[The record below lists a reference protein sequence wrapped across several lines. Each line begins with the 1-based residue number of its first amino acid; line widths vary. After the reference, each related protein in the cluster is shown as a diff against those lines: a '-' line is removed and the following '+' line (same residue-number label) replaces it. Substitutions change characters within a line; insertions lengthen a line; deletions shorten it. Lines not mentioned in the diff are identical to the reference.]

1 MYAFER
7 SSYARE
13 RRAATAAEERRD
25 AERVVRDAAALR
37 RRLEE
42 VGFDDEDDDDD
53 DDDGARGLHG
63 VMMKASAR
71 GILSSLDALEAEL
84 KADAE
89 ERANAR
95 MKQDEKDAR
104 TNRMAADAEARE
116 RDPAVKKLVEDA
128 QNAVVT
134 PDGVAPSARAVE
146 TFVVKME
153 EALALEPEY
162 YQVSV
167 QLAVLYYAR
176 GCISNAIERA
186 RRTYELNPAVVAAYS
201 LSAQMLENIGLYNH
215 AEEAYAKG
223 ISVAFDHPDHW
234 AGLAKLSCS
243 KFGALKNGINLLRV
257 ALSGGPEA
265 KFKKPG
271 KHPLVL
277 FHLAHALHVQGY
289 SAEPSS
295 LYMRAARAGAGIMTL
310 FPLARIARDCVD
322 DENLGQYIDT
332 WNEMRT
338 QTKSD
343 DVETVTH
350 VFASLDVFNQ
360 ACVSPQFYELLHSK
374 TLARDVIEHFD
385 STRTVAL
392 PKMVRSEDLDETEDG
407 DAVYVLKG
415 AHEKFPGV
423 YKDVTPRVGRLGEF
437 RSLIGDAASKRS
449 RGEIIAEERVGD
461 VLVDEFG
468 RKCSVRVRVAYVP
481 AADASCDVAYVSN
494 CVSVNSAASE
504 YAVAAEGEIESA
516 DDINARELTNRGPSG
531 DESTVISREGEMT
544 EVFKRMLGVDDVSTE
559 LLNSV
564 ETVVKALRAHA
575 RLETNVIQDAEFT
588 AYASI
593 GAPLFMEL
601 EFVLQHVASDR
612 GPRPWFIG
620 MQRSKYRQE
629 GERAFII
636 DIWNR
641 AFMTLDA
648 ESSTSYF
655 SNDASSS
662 LARVIS
668 FDSEKSKV
676 LKE

>member
-25 AERVVRDAAALR
+25 AERVVRDAEALR
-37 RRLEE
+37 RRVEE
-42 VGFDDEDDDDD
+42 VGFDDDDDDD
-53 DDDGARGLHG
+53 DDDGLDA

-71 GILSSLDALEAEL
+71 GILSSLDTLEAEL

-95 MKQDEKDAR
+95 MKQEEKDAR
-104 TNRMAADAEARE
+104 TNRMTADAEARE

-128 QNAVVT
+128 QNAIVT
-134 PDGVAPSARAVE
+134 PDGVSPSARAVE

-167 QLAVLYYAR
+167 QLALLYYAR
-176 GCISNAIERA
+176 GCATNAIGHMRRAYER
-186 RRTYELNPAVVAAYS
+186 TPAVVVAYS
-201 LSAQMLENIGLYNH
+201 LSAQMLEDIGLYNH

-234 AGLAKLSCS
+234 AGLARLSCA

-257 ALSGGPEA
+257 AISGGPEA
-265 KFKKPG
+265 KFKKPS

-295 LYMRAARAGAGIMTL
+295 LYMRAARAGAGIMAL

-322 DENLGQYIDT
+322 DENLEQYIDT

-338 QTKSD
+338 QTLSGD
-343 DVETVTH
+343 AEMTTH

-374 TLARDVIEHFD
+374 TLARDVIEKFD

-392 PKMVRSEDLDETEDG
+392 PKMVRSGDDSDEKTAKD
-407 DAVYVLKG
+407 DDDDDVYILKG
-415 AHEKFPGV
+415 AHARFPGV
-423 YKDVTPRVGRLGEF
+423 YKDPTPRVGRLGEF
-437 RSLIGDAASKRS
+437 RSLIGDAASRRS
-449 RGEIIAEERVGD
+449 RGEIIAEERVRD
-461 VLVDEFG
+461 VLVDECG

-481 AADASCDVAYVSN
+481 AVDASRDVAYVSN

-504 YAVAAEGEIESA
+504 YVVVADEGEIESA
-516 DDINARELTNRGPSG
+516 DDINARELTNRGPGG
-531 DESTVISREGEMT
+531 DESTVISREGEMA
-544 EVFKRMLGVDDVSTE
+544 EVFKRMLGVDDVSTA

-564 ETVVKALRAHA
+564 ETVVAALRAHA
-575 RLETNVIQDAEFT
+575 RLETNFIQDAEFT
-588 AYASI
+588 AYAAI

-601 EFVLQHVASDR
+601 EFVFQNVASDSA
-612 GPRPWFIG
+612 PQPWFIG
-620 MQRSKYRQE
+620 VQRSKYRQE
-629 GERAFII
+629 GERAFIM

-641 AFMTLDA
+641 AFRALEDG
-648 ESSTSYF
+648 
-655 SNDASSS
+655 SSS
-662 LARVIS
+662 SDAVSSSSSIARVIS
-668 FDSEKSKV
+668 FDA
-676 LKE
+676 

>member
-25 AERVVRDAAALR
+25 AERVVRDAEALR
-37 RRLEE
+37 RRVEE
-42 VGFDDEDDDDD
+42 VGFDDDDDDAY
-53 DDDGARGLHG
+53 DGGLDA

-95 MKQDEKDAR
+95 MKQEEKDAR
-104 TNRMAADAEARE
+104 TNRMTADAEARE

-134 PDGVAPSARAVE
+134 PDGVSPSARAVE

-162 YQVSV
+162 YQVSI
-167 QLAVLYYAR
+167 QLALLYYAR
-176 GCISNAIERA
+176 GCATNAIGHMRRAYER
-186 RRTYELNPAVVAAYS
+186 TPAVVVAYS
-201 LSAQMLENIGLYNH
+201 LSAQMLEDVGLYNH

-234 AGLAKLSCS
+234 AGLARLSCA

-257 ALSGGPEA
+257 AISGGPEA

-295 LYMRAARAGAGIMTL
+295 LYMRAARAGAGIMAL

-322 DENLGQYIDT
+322 DENLEQYIDT

-338 QTKSD
+338 QTLSGD
-343 DVETVTH
+343 EETATH

-374 TLARDVIEHFD
+374 TLARDVIEKFD

-392 PKMVRSEDLDETEDG
+392 PKMVRSGDDSDETKDND

-415 AHEKFPGV
+415 AHAKFPGV
-423 YKDVTPRVGRLGEF
+423 YKDPTPRVGRLREF
-437 RSLIGDAASKRS
+437 RSLIGDAASRRS
-449 RGEIIAEERVGD
+449 RGEIIAEERVRD
-461 VLVDEFG
+461 VLVDECG
-468 RKCSVRVRVAYVP
+468 RKCSVRVRVAYVT
-481 AADASCDVAYVSN
+481 ATDASRDVAYVSN

-504 YAVAAEGEIESA
+504 YVVVADPGEIESA
-516 DDINARELTNRGPSG
+516 DDINARELTNRGPGG
-531 DESTVISREGEMT
+531 DESTVISREGEMA
-544 EVFKRMLGVDDVSTE
+544 EVFTRMLGVDDVSTE
-559 LLNSV
+559 LLNAV
-564 ETVVKALRAHA
+564 ETVVAALRAHA

-601 EFVLQHVASDR
+601 EFLFQNVAS
-612 GPRPWFIG
+612 GSAPRAWFIG
-620 MQRSKYRQE
+620 VQRSKYRQK
-629 GERAFII
+629 GERAFIM

-641 AFMTLDA
+641 AFRALED
-648 ESSTSYF
+648 EPP
-655 SNDASSS
+655 SSS
-662 LARVIS
+662 DAVSSIARVIT
-668 FDSEKSKV
+668 FDAKI
-676 LKE
+676 